1 MSMPECGDSCA
12 APQGSFGLPQI
23 SLDAI
28 AQLCCPRV
36 LPFPPPPPLPPF
48 PSPHFPP
55 PLSLPPSPSPSFLL
69 KGVTDKTVQLLECY
83 ALL

>member
-12 APQGSFGLPQI
+12 APQGSFGPRQI

-28 AQLCCPRV
+28 AQLRCPWV
-36 LPFPPPPPLPPF
+36 PPLTPPPFPPLPF
-48 PSPHFPP
+48 
-55 PLSLPPSPSPSFLL
+55 PSFLL
-69 KGVTDKTVQLLECY
+69 KGVTDKTLQLLECY

>member
-28 AQLCCPRV
+28 AQLRFPWA
-36 LPFPPPPPLPPF
+36 PPPPP
-48 PSPHFPP
+48 PP
-55 PLSLPPSPSPSFLL
+55 PSLPSPSPSFLL